1 MATIVK
7 LVSMSQ
13 VDADYAA
20 EISEGDEATLTL
32 LGAPEGLCAY
42 VARVSSPTQ
51 TNPEYAKLLKY
62 CMANG
67 HWSVF
72 EQVSATFE
80 VTTSLAIAAQ
90 LLRHRSFCFQ
100 QFSARYA
107 KVPDSYEV
115 FEARSQ
121 DKKNRQ
127 ASHDDMDQTTKDW
140 WNGVQKNAWDAS
152 FHYYNEALNK
162 GIAKETARA
171 ILPVATTTRLFVSGN
186 LRSFLHYINVRA
198 DAATQ
203 KEHREIAE
211 AMKAVLISK
220 TPIIAEAC
228 EWVETKK
235 EP

>member
-1 MATIVK
+1 MSTIVK

-13 VDADYAA
+13 VDAEYAA
-20 EISEGDEATLTL
+20 EVSDGDVAVSTL
-32 LGAPEGLCAY
+32 LSLPEGLCAY

-62 CMANG
+62 CMEHG

-72 EQVSATFE
+72 EQISITMD

-107 KVPDSYEV
+107 KVPDSYEA

-121 DKKNRQ
+121 DMKNRQ
-127 ASHDDMDQTTKDW
+127 ASHDDMPQYVKDW
-140 WNGVQKNAWDAS
+140 WANVQKNAWETTFS
-152 FHYYNEALNK
+152 YYNEAIGR
-162 GIAKETARA
+162 GISKETARA

-186 LRSFLHYINVRA
+186 LRSYIHYINVRS
-198 DAATQ
+198 DISTQ
-203 KEHREIAE
+203 KEHRDIAN
-211 AMKAVLISK
+211 AMKQILILK

-228 EWVETKK
+228 GWTSLEV
-235 EP
+235 

>member
-1 MATIVK
+1 
-7 LVSMSQ
+7 MSQ

-20 EISEGDEATLTL
+20 EISEGDVAVSNL
-32 LGAPEGLCAY
+32 LSLPEGLCAY

-62 CMANG
+62 CLD
-67 HWSVF
+67 HKHFSVF

-100 QFSARYA
+100 QFSARYS

-186 LRSFLHYINVRA
+186 LRSYIHYINVRA
-198 DAATQ
+198 DPATQ
-203 KEHREIAE
+203 AEHREIAE
-211 AMKAVLISK
+211 AMKQIFILK

-228 EWVETKK
+228 GWVETKK